1 MGCSSGKAVAKPT
14 AASSAAVVEQHT
26 LLSSHAKDLIKQAVK
41 EAAESWP
48 DVGQHLERCAGF
60 IEYEGFMDTGP
71 DLLVQSLT
79 LEEAKCKAATM
90 DDCVG
95 FTYEGEA
102 CAQRVKM
109 YFKGEGNINS
119 SKPGHTSYKKEEVV
133 CAVGDSAMAIFE
145 PNGRRYQAEIEF
157 LNADNTITV
166 RWKDG
171 GKTHRVLPSY
181 KVFKD
186 AVGTPSAQVVEPRV
200 VDQVLSQ
207 DHLHGIPNE
216 ESFLTTASP
225 GIIIEVDDCAWP
237 RTALQP
243 MRLHNDA
250 TASRTA
256 QDRSRNSVSK
266 LLAPRQDI
274 QDEDEDDADVFTRTA
289 PVVNCYYNEEWF
301 TERLNSLPCK
311 TGSRKERNNFCC

>member
-1 MGCSSGKAVAKPT
+1 MGCSAGKAASKPT

-48 DVGQHLERCAGF
+48 DEGGQHLERCAGF
-60 IEYEGFMDTGP
+60 LEYEGFMDTGP

-90 DDCVG
+90 DNCVG

-119 SKPGHTSYKKEEVV
+119 SKPGHKSYKKEEVV

-216 ESFLTTASP
+216 ASFLPTASP
-225 GIIIEVDDCAWP
+225 GIIIEADDCAWP
-237 RTALQP
+237 RTAVQP
-243 MRLHNDA
+243 MRLHTDA
-250 TASRTA
+250 TGSRSPGRTA

-266 LLAPRQDI
+266 LLAPRQDM
-274 QDEDEDDADVFTRTA
+274 QDEDDTDDITRKA
-289 PVVNCYYNEEWF
+289 PVAF
-301 TERLNSLPCK
+301 CK
-311 TGSRKERNNFCC
+311 AGSRKERNNCCC